1 MKKTFILLAA
11 VITTF
16 LATANNANA
25 QYNTFS
31 KGNILIQGVIG
42 IPTAKSGTCHIPPFG
57 VSAEYGILDFGY
69 AGSLGVG
76 ASFEYSKYDFN
87 WAIFEVIAGYHYF
100 FNPKIEAHAK
110 VGGGYY
116 KCEWLGGFSRSIF
129 VGASYFFND
138 HVAVTVEAGAS
149 MVTCL
154 RAGITINL

>member
-11 VITTF
+11 VITTL
-16 LATANNANA
+16 LATANKVNA

-31 KGNILIQGVIG
+31 KGNFLVQSVIG
-42 IPTAKSGTCHIPPFG
+42 IPTAKSGTCHVPPFG
-57 VSAEYGILDFGY
+57 ISAEYGVADFGF

-87 WAIFEVIAGYHYF
+87 WMIFEVIAGYHYF
-100 FNPKIEAHAK
+100 FNQNIEVHAK

-129 VGASYFFND
+129 AGASYFFND
-138 HVAVTVEAGAS
+138 HIAVTVEAGAS